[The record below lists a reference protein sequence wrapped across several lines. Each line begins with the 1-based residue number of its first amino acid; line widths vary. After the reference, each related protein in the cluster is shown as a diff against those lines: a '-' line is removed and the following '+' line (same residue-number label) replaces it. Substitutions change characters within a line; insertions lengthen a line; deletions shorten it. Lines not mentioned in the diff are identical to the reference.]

1 MSYTVETVNAQ
12 FINQAFID
20 KLETGH
26 AKEAMAVSSTFVRQ
40 KLREEGFARKIFT
53 PQSITAADLDRD
65 VTEVPRI
72 IVEKEP
78 DSIAASFALTGAPEI
93 RYYKAPRYEVFFH
106 KIASADFRK
115 TKAELATYKA
125 NIQQILQENS
135 VKDLQRQEDG
145 RLIERLDAIAADSA
159 SGNYGQID
167 NSLTG
172 FGIRTLMEQIKALT
186 KTEQK
191 PGKILMAYNTY
202 LSLLSRQARIV
213 GGDVAGEHFRGAGMT
228 SFYGFEII
236 TTNKHDIMSS
246 TGLATANNLA
256 TFGDKV
262 YVFAPE
268 NYLGQFYS
276 MQEPTVF
283 IKTEADMIEF
293 QTYEYVGMGLGN
305 TKGFVSAKYNVNIDA
320 DVVTTHN
327 I

>member
-1 MSYTVETVNAQ
+1 MSYNVETVNAQ

-20 KLETGH
+20 KLESGH
-26 AKEAMAVSSTFVRQ
+26 AKEAMAVSSVFVRQ

-78 DSIAASFALTGAPEI
+78 DSIAASFALTGSPEI

-145 RLIERLDAIAADSA
+145 RLIDRLNAIAADNT
-159 SGNYGQID
+159 SGNVGVLDY
-167 NSLTG
+167 STTG

-186 KTEQK
+186 KAEQK

-202 LSLLSRQARIV
+202 LSLLTRQARVI
-213 GGDVAGEHFRGAGMT
+213 GGDLAGEHFRGAGMT

-236 TTNKHDIMSS
+236 TTNKHDILSS
-246 TGLATANNLA
+246 TGTGTAETA
-256 TFGDKV
+256 STYGDMV

-268 NYLGQFYS
+268 NYLGQFFS

-283 IKTEADMIEF
+283 IKTEADTIEF
-293 QTYEYVGMGLGN
+293 QTYEYVGLGLGN
-305 TKGFVSAKYNVNIDA
+305 TKGFVAAKYNVNVDA
-320 DVVTTHN
+320 DVVTTHSV
-327 I
+327 

>member
-145 RLIERLDAIAADSA
+145 RLIERLDAIAADPA

-167 NSLTG
+167 NSATG

>member
-1 MSYTVETVNAQ
+1 MSYSIETVNAQ

-40 KLREEGFARKIFT
+40 KLREEGFTRKIFT
-53 PQSITAADLDRD
+53 TQSITAADLDRD

-78 DSIAASFALTGAPEI
+78 DSVAASFALTGSPEI

-145 RLIERLDAIAADSA
+145 RLVQRLNAIAADTG
-159 SGNYGQID
+159 SGNVGIL
-167 NSLTG
+167 NNLTAG
-172 FGIRTLMEQIKALT
+172 FGIKTLMEQIKTLT
-186 KTEQK
+186 KAEQK
-191 PGKILMAYNTY
+191 PGKILMSYNAY

-213 GGDVAGEHFRGAGMT
+213 GSDVAGESFRGTGMT
-228 SFYGFEII
+228 NFYGFEII
-236 TTNKHDIMSS
+236 TTNKHDLLSADTTDTPADTDYGNM
-246 TGLATANNLA
+246 
-256 TFGDKV
+256 V

-283 IKTEADMIEF
+283 IKTEADTIEF
-293 QTYEYVGMGLGN
+293 QTYEYVGIGLGN
-305 TKGFVSAKYNVNIDA
+305 TRGFVAAKYGMGVDA
-320 DVVTTHN
+320 DLA
-327 I
+327 

>member
-1 MSYTVETVNAQ
+1 MSYSVETVNAQ

-78 DSIAASFALTGAPEI
+78 DSVAASFALTGSPEI
-93 RYYKAPRYEVFFH
+93 RYYKAARYEVFFH

-145 RLIERLDAIAADSA
+145 RLIERLNTIAADSA
-159 SGNYGQID
+159 SGNVGILDY
-167 NSLTG
+167 SATG
-172 FGIRTLMEQIKALT
+172 FGIKTLMEQIKALT
-186 KTEQK
+186 KAEQK
-191 PGKILMAYNTY
+191 PGKILMTYNTY

-213 GGDVAGEHFRGAGMT
+213 GSDVAGENFRGTGMT

-236 TTNKHDIMSS
+236 TTNKHDILSS
-246 TGLATANNLA
+246 TGVDTAATAA
-256 TFGDKV
+256 TFGDTV
-262 YVFAPE
+262 FVFAPE

-283 IKTEADMIEF
+283 IKTEADTIEF

-305 TKGFVSAKYNVNIDA
+305 TRGFVGAKYNVAVDA
-320 DVVTTHN
+320 DLA
-327 I
+327 